1 MAKSPLKIAA
11 LKFIILIGVVDLF
24 SDLTYEGARSIS
36 GPFLAILG
44 ASGAAVGI
52 IVGFGEL
59 VGYGVRVFSGYFS
72 DRTGSYWAVALIGYV
87 INLAAVPL
95 LALAGTWQMAA
106 LFIILERFGKAIRA
120 PARDAMLS
128 YASKQTGRGWG
139 FGLHEALDQI
149 GAVLGPL
156 LITGV
161 LLFRESYRLGF
172 ALLAIPAGLALIVLA
187 TTRFFYAKPHEMEVY
202 KGPVDTKGLRECS
215 HIPNGRFFALFSSFF
230 AAILGLIIQLC
241 PSNCRKKWQKNQ
253 QKIARFGICEHTLTK
268 TYWIY
273 LIAVGLVAAGY
284 VDFALIAYHFK
295 KISSFSSTWIPFFY
309 AVAMGVDG
317 IAALIVG
324 RLFDFKGII
333 VLAIVTGIASL
344 FAPFVFWGN
353 FYGILFGMV
362 LWGIGMGS
370 QESIMRAFVAELVP
384 PHKRGSAYGVLNLGF
399 GVAWA
404 IGSAVMGL
412 LYDISLVYLIA
423 FSIFTQLA
431 SIPFF
436 LIVRVRSQTLKRHR

>member
-1 MAKSPLKIAA
+1 MSKSPLRITA

-72 DRTGSYWAVALIGYV
+72 DKTGTYWAVALIGYV
-87 INLAAVPL
+87 INLTAVPL
-95 LALAGTWQMAA
+95 LALAGTWQVAA
-106 LFIILERFGKAIRA
+106 FFIVLERLGKAIRA

-161 LLFRESYRLGF
+161 LLFHESYRLGF
-172 ALLAIPAGLALIVLA
+172 ALLAIPAALALIVLA
-187 TTRFFYAKPHEMEVY
+187 TTRFSYAKPHEMEVY
-202 KGPVDTKGLRECS
+202 KGPPVGTKGLRVCS
-215 HIPNGRFFALFSSFF
+215 QIP
-230 AAILGLIIQLC
+230 
-241 PSNCRKKWQKNQ
+241 KWQKNH
-253 QKIARFGICEHTLTK
+253 QKIARFGICEDTLTK
-268 TYWIY
+268 KYWIY

-295 KISSFSSTWIPFFY
+295 KASSISSTWIPFFY

-317 IAALIVG
+317 LAALIVG
-324 RLFDFKGII
+324 RLFDFKGIV

-431 SIPFF
+431 SIPF
-436 LIVRVRSQTLKRHR
+436 LLVLRSHR